1 MRTIDVQA
9 SPFHELAVYPAAA
22 PARPEPFAL
31 AERRMR
37 RGRRLVISGFV
48 VAIAGIIGYCLAC
61 FGAGQGGAWRLMQDP
76 AWFITPSLGI
86 IGLGTLLWLVGSFLF
101 LSGAMD
107 SDPEGP
113 DLDF

>member
-1 MRTIDVQA
+1 MRTA
-9 SPFHELAVYPAAA
+9 SIHAA
-22 PARPEPFAL
+22 PFQECSTSAVIAPAKPEPFAL
-31 AERRMR
+31 AERRMQ

-48 VAIAGIIGYCLAC
+48 VSVAGIIGYCLGC
-61 FGAGQGGAWRLMQDP
+61 FGASQKVAWSLMENP
-76 AWFITPSLGI
+76 AWFVAPSLGI
-86 IGLGTLLWLVGSFLF
+86 IGLGTLLWLVGSVLF